1 MTEGLLSRLGLT
13 PQQVA
18 QLSGNLR
25 NRAISFLLRW
35 ECYQDALACLD
46 EMIPLHPTWVSL
58 LDDRAQA
65 LLGLGQAD
73 EALEVVRARQQI
85 KSSLSARA
93 QEARIHLARG
103 DNDIALAI
111 AEELVAKEPESVAA
125 WRGPQWALWPWA
137 TWRATCRLRIPP
149 CAWP

>member
-18 QLSGNLR
+18 RLSGGLCHRVIN
-25 NRAISFLLRW
+25 FLLHW
-35 ECYQDALACLD
+35 ECYQEALACLD
-46 EMIPLHPTWVSL
+46 ELTPLHPTWVSL

-65 LLGLGQAD
+65 LSGLGQAD
-73 EALEVVRARQQI
+73 AALEVIYARQQI

-103 DNDIALAI
+103 DNDTALAI
-111 AEELVAKEPESVAA
+111 AEELVAQEPESVAA
-125 WRGPQWALWPWA
+125 WSLLGEVQVARRDFGAAL
-137 TWRATCRLRIPP
+137 RA
-149 CAWP
+149 